1 MKKGQNWRMGY
12 QQGYREAIEEVKKIL
27 TDEIA
32 TAHTTKSGKT
42 SRLTSTYQRI
52 NNLKN
57 NSV

>member
-1 MKKGQNWRMGY
+1 MKEGQSWRMGY

-27 TDEIA
+27 TDEIVI
-32 TAHTTKSGKT
+32 AHTTKSGKT
-42 SRLTSTYQRI
+42 SRLTSAYQRI